1 MKKINLKTLETVLT
15 PKEMKNILGGGSAT
29 CSGTISCSGTC
40 PDPKQTCMMDGNSRC
55 GCFKS
60 NL

>member
-15 PKEMKNILGGGSAT
+15 SKEMKNILGGGSAT

-40 PDPKQTCMMDGNSRC
+40 PNANQTCVMSSNNRCACVSSR
-55 GCFKS
+55 
-60 NL
+60 L